1 MGRGVQE
8 KVLENMDEVETNLNN
23 LVVQKYLAEQGD
35 LPEALPD
42 MTGYLLPVPM
52 QRYCVLYFVLVT
64 HS

>member
-1 MGRGVQE
+1 MEE
-8 KVLENMDEVETNLNN
+8 KVLENMEEVETNLNK

-42 MTGYLLPVPM
+42 VTGYLLPVPM